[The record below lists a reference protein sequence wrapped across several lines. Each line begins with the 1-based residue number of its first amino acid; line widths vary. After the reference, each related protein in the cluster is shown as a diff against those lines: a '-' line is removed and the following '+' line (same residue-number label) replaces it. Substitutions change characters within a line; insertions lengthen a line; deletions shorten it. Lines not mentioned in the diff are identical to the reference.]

1 MLVSAASWA
10 LGTQLLRR
18 SAVPVPLLTLSFWM
32 VALTCVVLT
41 ALALVFEGARW
52 HPPGAAAWGAVL
64 YNGVLALAFAQ
75 VAWFFLARTLP
86 PVASTLSVMM
96 IPVIGVFSGA
106 LWLGEVL
113 HWQDWT
119 AVGLMAVAIGTV
131 LWPARAV
138 QAQEFK

>member
-1 MLVSAASWA
+1 
-10 LGTQLLRR
+10 
-18 SAVPVPLLTLSFWM
+18 
-32 VALTCVVLT
+32 VVLT
-41 ALALVFEGARW
+41 
-52 HPPGAAAWGAVL
+52 
-64 YNGVLALAFAQ
+64 VLALAFERERWVAPDAQ
-75 VAWFFLARTLP
+75 AWAAILYNGLLALGFAQTAWFFLVRTLP

-96 IPVIGVFSGA
+96 IPVLGVFSGA

-138 QAQEFK
+138 QAQKF